1 MRVDY
6 SSIIAQRQ
14 LSTAAQCTGGSTRGQ
29 IRLVPMDVALIAGI
43 VMLVLWAAGTF
54 FLDAPGWINLLL
66 SAGVF
71 IIIWRIVVRGTATS
85 THKP

>member
-1 MRVDY
+1 
-6 SSIIAQRQ
+6 
-14 LSTAAQCTGGSTRGQ
+14 
-29 IRLVPMDVALIAGI
+29 MDVALIAGI